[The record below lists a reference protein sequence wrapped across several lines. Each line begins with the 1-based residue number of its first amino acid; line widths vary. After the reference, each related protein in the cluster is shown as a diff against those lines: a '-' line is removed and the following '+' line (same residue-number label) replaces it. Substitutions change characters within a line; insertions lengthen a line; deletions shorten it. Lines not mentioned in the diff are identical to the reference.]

1 MLGAA
6 VVRRS
11 RQRQARPS
19 TMTLTPMYPAPTP
32 ERCSSVDYLRT
43 WMQASLHV
51 LGQCVLCTH
60 VYVCSLCGCVR
71 LQCVWEFLCVV
82 ANIYSSNVQ
91 CICVQCVNVV
101 GEVGVT
107 AIVHFPVQMIS
118 SGTSFSLG
126 TFWWTGLTKPEL
138 EHCSLPKVTT
148 SLLLTPPSPLLSPP
162 SPLCIT
168 SVITPH
174 CRICLF
180 AVQTGSRNTQAPPGL
195 SSARWEV
202 FCFPLEYFPQ
212 GQEGACLA
220 ELTCEGT
227 LCTLAPL
234 PRSQIRTLCLY
245 TAGASAT
252 LVHCR
257 QRIQAPSWAGT

>member
-1 MLGAA
+1 
-6 VVRRS
+6 VRRS

-168 SVITPH
+168 SVITPTLQDMPF
-174 CRICLF
+174 CCSDRKS
-180 AVQTGSRNTQAPPGL
+180 QYTGSSRPVFSKMGSFL
-195 SSARWEV
+195 FSSRVLPSRTRRCV
-202 FCFPLEYFPQ
+202 F
-212 GQEGACLA
+212 G
-220 ELTCEGT
+220 
-227 LCTLAPL
+227 
-234 PRSQIRTLCLY
+234 
-245 TAGASAT
+245 
-252 LVHCR
+252 
-257 QRIQAPSWAGT
+257 